1 VGHVTETDVQ
11 LFVSGRMAGSALRA
25 VVRHILGCA
34 ACRSRVGCFA
44 PVLDDEEPVPSE
56 APEPALDVYD
66 AAVDRA
72 LAGVGRHVAFWAEEK
87 THSERLLERARERP
101 DLEDSGRFA
110 GLSARTHGWAWVETQ
125 LALSF
130 ELRYRDPHRM
140 LMTTFALTG
149 ALEDLGS
156 KKIDRGRY
164 TPGILSALKTH
175 VWIEFANAARLNH
188 HYDDAEE
195 ALSNAAKLLNEETLD
210 PFLAGRHLDI
220 EASLRMDQRRLGE
233 ALDLLNKLHRHYLEL
248 GETHLAGRTLISKGI
263 ALYYDD
269 RPHEAVSALR
279 EGLKRIDRQRDPM
292 LRARASHDLLTAL
305 VEIGEFLEASEILLE
320 SGLRQAFIDDPL
332 NLLKLRGVEGKI
344 FAGLGKLHRAEEI
357 LAQVR
362 EGFLL
367 QGREYDS
374 VAVGLE
380 LAGVLLRQ
388 GRSAEVE
395 NLAEEA
401 LETLKDLPVSPEALR
416 AVRYLR
422 AACRQREASA
432 GLVQEVV
439 SFLNRLEHHPD
450 LRFRA

>member
-11 LFVSGRMAGSALRA
+11 LFVSGGMADSALRA

-34 ACRSRVGCFA
+34 ACRSRVGRFA
-44 PVLDDEEPVPSE
+44 PVLDDEEPVPPE
-56 APEPALDVYD
+56 APEAALEIYD
-66 AAVDRA
+66 EAIDRV
-72 LAGVGRHVAFWAEEK
+72 LAGVGRPVAFWAEEK
-87 THSERLLERARERP
+87 AHSERLLERARERP
-101 DLEDSGRFA
+101 DPEDSRRFE

-164 TPGILSALKTH
+164 TSGVLSALKTR

-210 PFLAGRHLDI
+210 PFLAGRHLDV
-220 EASLRMDQRRLGE
+220 EASLRIDQRRLGE
-233 ALDLLNKLHRHYLEL
+233 ALDLLDKLHRHYLEL
-248 GETHLAGRTLISKGI
+248 GETHLAGRALISKGI
-263 ALYYDD
+263 ALHHAEK
-269 RPHEAVSALR
+269 PQEAVSLLCKGV
-279 EGLKRIDRQRDPM
+279 EGIDSQRDPSLVAVGQEALLHAM
-292 LRARASHDLLTAL
+292 VDAGDFRGARRLLMK
-305 VEIGEFLEASEILLE
+305 
-320 SGLRQAFIDDPL
+320 SGLRKAFADNPL
-332 NLLKLRGVEGKI
+332 NLLKLRVVEGKI
-344 FAGLGKLHRAEEI
+344 FAGLGKLQRAEEI
-357 LAQVR
+357 LSEVR
-362 EGFLL
+362 EKFVALD
-367 QGREYDS
+367 REYLAAMID
-374 VAVGLE
+374 LE
-380 LAGVLLRQ
+380 LAAVLLRW
-388 GRSAEVE
+388 GRAAEVE
-395 NLAEEA
+395 AVAEEA
-401 LETLKDLPVSPEALR
+401 LQIFEDLRIDREALR

-422 AACRQREASA
+422 DACRQREASA